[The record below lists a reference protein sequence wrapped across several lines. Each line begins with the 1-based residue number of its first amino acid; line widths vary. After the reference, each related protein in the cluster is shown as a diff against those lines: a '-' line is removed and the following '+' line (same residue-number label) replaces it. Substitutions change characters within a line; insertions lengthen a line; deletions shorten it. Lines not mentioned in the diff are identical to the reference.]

1 MATVD
6 DIVQKLDS
14 LNNNIVMS
22 NQKNWSPEGF
32 IQVFDHVVDKVG
44 DVLPEPT
51 FAKASK
57 EFALRISGS
66 ISGVIFLLGI
76 IGSIVLYVKL
86 NNTSKSKLHVREYDS
101 DGNITNESSK
111 KIKYTEDDGCTN
123 EYTNGKKSKRSCI
136 KNTTSSIWI
145 IILIAT
151 IILSIVA
158 FALTYSPLKDWHYSR
173 ALRFSNPWHKTFIDY
188 AHRLFDTE

>member
-22 NQKNWSPEGF
+22 NQKNWSPESF

-123 EYTNGKKSKRSCI
+123 EYTDGKKSKRSCI

-158 FALTYSPLKDWHYSR
+158 FVLTYSPLKDWHYSR